1 MNKKLFCLIICI
13 MMIASLPMTAF
24 AETAMESGKR
34 NLPISTP
41 QQLLTFAEN
50 CRLDS
55 YSKDLNVTLHSDIDL
70 TGYSF
75 EGIPIFCGSFNGN
88 GHVISGVN
96 ISAEGS
102 NLGFFRYIH
111 KDATVY
117 DLTVEGSIQ
126 PQGSRQNIGGI
137 AGNNAG
143 TILNCRFRGSVSGSD
158 YAGGIA
164 GSNAVSGLISEC
176 EVHGELSGNHFV
188 GGITGDNAGVIRSCL
203 SRLAINT
210 VAQQNTIA
218 LEDVTMESLTNSEA
232 SYTVTDIGGIA
243 GNSSGVIRSCIN
255 YGNVGYTSIG
265 YNVGG
270 IAGTQIG
277 FITDCSNYGAVNG
290 RKEVGGIAGQMEPV
304 TNIEYTEDTLQ
315 ILQGQLGTM
324 SSLANRASAHA
335 QEGSSD
341 ALWHISGIQDNI
353 VDAQEALD
361 MLLEEGPDPDTLIAA
376 ENALSNSM
384 KNIENN
390 LSGAAS
396 ALYDTVGT
404 VTSDMRAISNQ
415 INAMQKT
422 IQNASENVGGTITD
436 ISDLD
441 TLDDLVGKVSHCQ
454 NYGSIFADANAGGI
468 AGAISPENDMNLN
481 EGLEIIGDQ
490 SMNYDTELRAV
501 IRSCT
506 NQGTV
511 TAKKQ
516 NAGGIVG
523 WMPMGLTKDCINLAD
538 VDASTSDYV
547 GGIAG
552 QSSGFIRECYSKSRV
567 TGDSYVGGI
576 AGTAATVTDCRSISI
591 LSASEKS
598 GAVIGY
604 TAVETKKEATLE
616 EDTVKKNDKKKDQE
630 EEKKP
635 PISGNFYAAVDAD
648 PGAIDGIS
656 YHEISQPL
664 TMAQFQKLTDLPA
677 ELTYYTVRFAFASGT
692 STEVKVAP
700 NTLLTED
707 SIPNLAIVDG
717 RNSHWVG
724 LPTDP
729 ITFDGTVY
737 AAYDPLTPVLES
749 AERSASGKPLLLL
762 EGSFFPDAEVHL
774 GGNVTAPDAEKGY
787 TILSCASFDL
797 PESEESLTAHY
808 LLEEDISAEEL
819 KVYVC
824 SSEGTWESVDFHYTG
839 SYLVFHCPTGL
850 LQVAVAQQQ
859 KDLMP
864 LAAGAVL
871 MVLFAVVLLLKKK
884 K

>member
-13 MMIASLPMTAF
+13 VMIASLPLTVF
-24 AETAMESGKR
+24 AETALESGSR
-34 NLPISTP
+34 NLPISTA

-55 YSKDLNVTLHSDIDL
+55 YSKDLKVTLHSDIDL

-96 ISAEGS
+96 ITAEGS

-111 KDATVY
+111 KEASVY
-117 DLTVEGSIQ
+117 NLTVEGSVQ
-126 PQGSRQNIGGI
+126 PLGSRQNIGGI

-143 TILNCRFRGSVSGSD
+143 TILNCRFLGSISGSD
-158 YAGGIA
+158 YVGGIT
-164 GSNAVSGLISEC
+164 GSNAVSGLIADC
-176 EVHGELSGNHFV
+176 ETHGELSGNHFI
-188 GGITGDNAGVIRSCL
+188 GGIAGDNAGVIRSCL
-203 SRLAINT
+203 SRSAINT
-210 VAQQNTIA
+210 IAKQNTIA
-218 LEDVTMESLTNSEA
+218 LEDVTIDSLTDTEA
-232 SYTVTDIGGIA
+232 GYTVTDIGGIA
-243 GNSSGVIRSCIN
+243 GNSSGVIRSCDN
-255 YGNVGYTSIG
+255 HGNVGYTSIG
-265 YNVGG
+265 YNIGG
-270 IAGTQIG
+270 IAGSQIG
-277 FITDCSNYGAVNG
+277 FITDCANYGAING

-335 QEGSSD
+335 QEGSSN

-353 VDAQEALD
+353 VDAQDALD
-361 MLLEEGPDPDTLIAA
+361 MLLEEGPDPDALLAA
-376 ENALSNSM
+376 ENALTNSM
-384 KNIENN
+384 KNMENN

-404 VTSDMRAISNQ
+404 LTSDMRAISNQ

-422 IQNASENVGGTITD
+422 IQNASENIGGTITD

-441 TLDDLVGKVSHCQ
+441 TPEDLVGKVSACQ
-454 NYGSIFADANAGGI
+454 NFGTIFADANAGGI
-468 AGAISPENDMNLN
+468 AGAISPENDLDLK
-481 EGLEIIGDQ
+481 EDIEIIGDQ
-490 SMNYDTELRAV
+490 SMNYDSELRAV
-501 IRSCT
+501 IRSCG
-506 NQGTV
+506 NRGTV

-523 WMPMGLTKDCINLAD
+523 WMPMGLTKNCINLAD

-552 QSSGFIRECYSKSRV
+552 QSSGFIRECYSKCRI

-576 AGTAATVTDCRSISI
+576 AGTAETVTDCRTITI

-598 GAVIGY
+598 GAIIGY
-604 TAVETKKEATLE
+604 TAVETQKEKEAQ
-616 EDTVKKNDKKKDQE
+616 EDVAKKDSKKKDQE

-635 PISGNFYAAVDAD
+635 PIAGNFYAAVESD

-656 YHEISQPL
+656 YHEIAQPL
-664 TMAQFQKLTDLPA
+664 TMPEFLKLADLPA
-677 ELTYYTVRFAFASGT
+677 ELTYYTVRFVFASGT
-692 STEVKVAP
+692 STEVNVAP
-700 NTLLTED
+700 NTPLTAD
-707 SIPNLAIVDG
+707 TIPNLAIVDG
-717 RNSHWVG
+717 RNSHWQG
-724 LPTDP
+724 LPTEP
-729 ITFDGTVY
+729 ITFDCTVY

-749 AERSASGKPLLLL
+749 VERSASGKPLLLL
-762 EGSFFPDAEVHL
+762 EGSFFPDAKVQL
-774 GGNVTAPDAEKGY
+774 AGTVTVPEAENGY
-787 TILSCASFDL
+787 TILSCAAFEL
-797 PESEESLTAHY
+797 PESEGRLTAHY
-808 LLEEDISAEEL
+808 LFEEDVSSEQL

-824 SSEGTWESVDFHYTG
+824 SADGTWESVDFHHTG
-839 SYLVFHCPTGL
+839 SYLVFDCPSEL
-850 LQVAVAQQQ
+850 VQIAVAQQQ
-859 KDLMP
+859 RNMIS
-864 LAAGAVL
+864 LAAGAALAVL
-871 MVLFAVVLLLKKK
+871 LIVLLLVKKK